1 MNLKSFFGGLGKGIL
16 KAAKYLLKRVT
27 DSQLDMAIGVVKI
40 AAGKFIDNDSRRS
53 WAINQ
58 LMTQGKLPESLAR
71 WLVET
76 AVIHVKA
83 EAEEL
88 IDKAGD
94 EAKKLI
100 DSE

>member
-1 MNLKSFFGGLGKGIL
+1 MNLKTFFSGLGNGFL
-16 KAAKYLLKRVT
+16 KVAKYILKRVPDT
-27 DSQLDMAIGVVKI
+27 QLDLAIGIVKI
-40 AAGKFIDNDSRRS
+40 ASGKFIDNDSRRS

-76 AVIHVKA
+76 AVIHAKA

-94 EAKKLI
+94 KAKDLN
-100 DSE
+100 DE

>member
-1 MNLKSFFGGLGKGIL
+1 MNLKEFFSGLGKNII
-16 KAAKYLLKRVT
+16 KAAKYILKHVT
-27 DSQLDMAIGVVKI
+27 DAQLDLAIGIVKI
-40 AAGKFIDNDSRRS
+40 AAGKFVDNDSRRS

-58 LMTQGKLPESLAR
+58 LMTQGKLPEALAR

-76 AVIHVKA
+76 AVIHAKA

-94 EAKKLI
+94 KVKDLN
-100 DSE
+100 